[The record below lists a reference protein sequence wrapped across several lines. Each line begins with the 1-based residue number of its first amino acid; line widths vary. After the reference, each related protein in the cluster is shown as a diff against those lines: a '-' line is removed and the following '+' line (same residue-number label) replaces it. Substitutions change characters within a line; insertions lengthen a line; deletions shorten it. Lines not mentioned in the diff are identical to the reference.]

1 MIKIAYMCKVDYDY
15 HLEEDLYP
23 VRVYKSVKNIKHH
36 LKCVKT
42 CGIVKVEIKLTEI
55 VKEPNNE

>member
-1 MIKIAYMCKVDYDY
+1 MCKVDYDY